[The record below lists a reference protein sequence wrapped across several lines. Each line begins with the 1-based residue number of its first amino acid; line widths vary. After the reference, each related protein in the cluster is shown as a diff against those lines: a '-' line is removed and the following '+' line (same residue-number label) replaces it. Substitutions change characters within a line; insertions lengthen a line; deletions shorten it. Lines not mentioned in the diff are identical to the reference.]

1 MLSLRLLRGASPAAL
16 GRWVLAAL
24 ASCGTGLLLLAALG
38 WALAHPGGASH
49 TVVRLGWCV
58 VPAIVSVQL
67 AVAVGRAQS
76 TGWPR
81 AGLTAVGLG
90 RNGLVLLAAATVT
103 LVCACGSVLA
113 LLVFLQLR
121 GDVTGVPY
129 HGVGPGLLAA
139 GHSLPLAG
147 AVTLLAL
154 VPLAAGAASAAR
166 LRTEQ
171 RPDGRRTDGQRPDR
185 GRARPGG
192 PDAGAIE
199 PDEQVPA
206 GLPWGVALIAVG
218 LALEATAPDRHTFPL
233 PSGLGAMAPAA
244 VGGWVLTAAGLV
256 LAGPGLVHACGRLL
270 AAYRPGG
277 LRLLAGRGL
286 QHEARR
292 LGRPLGLLSATVAAL
307 VAGYGLHQDSGR
319 SLGPVTTCAVLLIC
333 MCVLASAALAARES
347 HAARASARAALREL
361 AAPAAVLRASAAVR
375 AGVLAVAFLVPA
387 LLVAALSPTP

>member
-1 MLSLRLLRGASPAAL
+1 VLSLRLLRGASPATL

-76 TGWPR
+76 TSWPR
-81 AGLTAVGLG
+81 AGLAAVGLG

-166 LRTEQ
+166 LHTEQ
-171 RPDGRRTDGQRPDR
+171 RPAGQRPDR
-185 GRARPGG
+185 GRTRPGG
-192 PDAGAIE
+192 PDADAIE

-218 LALEATAPDRHTFPL
+218 LALEATAPDRRTFPL

-270 AAYRPGG
+270 ASCRPGG

-292 LGRPLGLLSATVAAL
+292 LGRPLGLLSATAAAL

-319 SLGPVTTCAVLLIC
+319 SLGPVTTFAVLLIC